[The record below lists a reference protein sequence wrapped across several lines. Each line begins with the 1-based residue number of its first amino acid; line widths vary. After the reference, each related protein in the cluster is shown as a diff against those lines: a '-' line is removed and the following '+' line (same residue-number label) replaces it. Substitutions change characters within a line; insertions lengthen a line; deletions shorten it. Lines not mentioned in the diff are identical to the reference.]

1 MKLVDLT
8 VKNVRGLSELHL
20 KFDAKSI
27 VIWGP
32 NGSGKSSVV
41 DAIEFLFTGRIS
53 RLMGEGTAG
62 ITLPL
67 HGPHIDQN
75 PESAIA
81 KATVLLDGMSHPV
94 EITRC
99 MAKPN
104 DLMCSEEGA
113 KLQLTDITEL
123 MRRGGVVLTRRDIL
137 RYVNAEAGKR
147 SDEVQELLHLKRVD
161 DIRRSL
167 QRASTV
173 LRERERTAQS
183 AAETAMAEVNVN
195 LDKPRYSDKS
205 LVEKVNECRAILGG
219 GPSNDYSSTRLKEGL
234 LQPANVEGSSAS
246 HNPGFFLRAIQN
258 IRRDIKSDL
267 ISKYENHDSDLRDS
281 ISYLRANPS
290 LQVELERL
298 ELSLRAA
305 RFVEHSTVECPV
317 CEAPW
322 PEGHLK
328 AHIESKIAAAQAAAR
343 IRESI
348 DEAAEGISGP
358 AQNLRANVESL
369 ENNLRAA
376 DLGMGQVD
384 LQVLATW
391 RDRLN
396 LLLAAL
402 EDPVA
407 NYLGSGFSVDN
418 VASMLVPPNLQDL
431 LGRIETTVRV
441 ALPQPSAEQTA
452 WDTLTRLE
460 ERVRSLESRRD
471 EEKIAKLNSTRSIIL
486 FEAYDRTRD
495 SVLEGL
501 YSRIATRFV
510 EFYCVLHDHEKEHFG
525 ARLQPQGPSLNF
537 EVDFLGRGGHPPHAL
552 HSEGHQDS
560 MGVCLFLALN
570 EELAKEK
577 INLIVLDDVVSSV
590 DTDHRRDVC
599 RLLRERFPDRQFV
612 ITTHDRTWATQLK
625 QEKVVEA
632 KRVTEFTNWT
642 VEGGPNSHCH
652 MDLWDA
658 IQGDLEQ
665 EAVATAAFRL
675 RRGSEDFFET
685 VCDALG
691 AKLAYNS
698 RMRWQLDDWLF
709 AAMGEY
715 KRLLKEG
722 KRAASSWG
730 NQTDEKRLADLDTLR
745 TQIYGRTSV
754 EQWAINENVH
764 FNSWANMSRKDFFPV
779 VEAFR
784 DLQELFSC
792 PDCEMLLEK
801 VPRKGTPEA
810 VKCPCGATIW
820 NLRRKPNAG

>member
-1 MKLVDLT
+1 MRLTGLT
-8 VKNVRGLSELHL
+8 VKNVRGLHDLHIQL
-20 KFDAKSI
+20 DKENI

-41 DAIEFLFTGRIS
+41 DAIEFLFTGQIS
-53 RLMGEGTAG
+53 RLTGEGTKG
-62 ITLPL
+62 ITLPR
-67 HGPHIDQN
+67 HGPHIDQK
-75 PESAIA
+75 PELAIVT
-81 KATVLLDGMSHPV
+81 ATVLLEGMSHPV

-99 MAKPN
+99 MAKS
-104 DLMCSEEGA
+104 DELMCSEGEA
-113 KLQLTDITEL
+113 KPKLVDIAEL
-123 MRRGGVVLTRRDIL
+123 MQRGGVVLTRRDIL

-147 SDEVQELLHLKRVD
+147 SDEIQELLHLRKVDEIRSSLRRARTELKRSEQAAQRDVD
-161 DIRRSL
+161 
-167 QRASTV
+167 
-173 LRERERTAQS
+173 TAK
-183 AAETAMAEVNVN
+183 AEVNVT
-195 LDKPRYSDKS
+195 LGQTTYSDDG
-205 LVEKVNECRAILGG
+205 LIEKVNECRATLGG
-219 GPSNDYSSTRLKEGL
+219 GPLEEHDSTAFRVGLSLSPSVEDSST
-234 LQPANVEGSSAS
+234 SS
-246 HNPGFFLRAIQN
+246 NPSLIQRSIQN
-258 IRRDIKSDL
+258 ILQHIKPEL
-267 ISKYENHDSDLRDS
+267 FSKYKEHDTSLRND
-281 ISYLRANPS
+281 IAYLGANSS
-290 LQVELERL
+290 LLAELERL
-298 ELSLRAA
+298 EFSLQAA
-305 RFVEHSTVECPV
+305 RIVEESTVECPV
-317 CEAPW
+317 CETLW

-328 AHIESKIAAAQAAAR
+328 ASIESKISAAQAA
-343 IRESI
+343 EKVKKSI
-348 DEAAEGISGP
+348 SKAAEGISGP
-358 AQNLRANVESL
+358 AQNLRANVGSL
-369 ENNLRAA
+369 EDQFRTA
-376 DLGMGQVD
+376 DLGVSQED
-384 LQVLATW
+384 LQVLTIW

-396 LLLAAL
+396 LLLEAL
-402 EDPVA
+402 EDPVT
-407 NYLGSGFSVDN
+407 NYLGSGFYTDD
-418 VASMLVPPNLQDL
+418 VASMVVPPNLQDL
-431 LGRIETTVRV
+431 LGRIEATVQ
-441 ALPQPSAEQTA
+441 ATLTQPSAEQTA
-452 WDTLTRLE
+452 WDTLIRLE

-471 EEKIAKLNSTRSIIL
+471 QKKIAKLNSTRSTIL
-486 FEAYDRTRD
+486 FEAYEKARD

-501 YSRIATRFV
+501 YSRIANRFV
-510 EFYCVLHDHEKEHFG
+510 EFYCVLHDLEKEHFG

-537 EVDFLGRGGHPPHAL
+537 EVDFLGRGAHPPHAL

-590 DTDHRRDVC
+590 DTDHRKDVC

-612 ITTHDRTWATQLK
+612 ITTHDRTWSNQLK

-632 KRVTEFTNWT
+632 KRVTELTNWT
-642 VEGGPNSHCH
+642 VEGGPNSHCQ

-658 IQGDLEQ
+658 IQEDLEQ
-665 EAVATAAFRL
+665 EAVASAAFRL

-709 AAMGEY
+709 AAMGEF
-715 KRLLKEG
+715 KSLLKEG

-730 NQTDEKRLADLDTLR
+730 NQTDEKRLAELDSLR

-764 FNSWANMSRKDFFPV
+764 FNSWANMSRQDFIPV

-810 VKCPCGATIW
+810 VKCPCGATFW
-820 NLRRKPNAG
+820 NLRRKPSAG